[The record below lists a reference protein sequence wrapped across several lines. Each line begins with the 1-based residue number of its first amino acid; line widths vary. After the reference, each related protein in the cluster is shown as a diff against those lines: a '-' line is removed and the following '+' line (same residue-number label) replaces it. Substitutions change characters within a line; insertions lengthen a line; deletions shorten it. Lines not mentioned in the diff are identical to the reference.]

1 VPGSGPLA
9 KESVCGRYRR
19 EVVEGCGCGR
29 ERAHRRDE
37 AVVGSGRGR
46 SLREET
52 VRLGGRTGHGCH
64 SGPLAEYRAVYCVV
78 VRTR

>member
-1 VPGSGPLA
+1 LG
-9 KESVCGRYRR
+9 KESVCDRCRR
-19 EVVEGCGCGR
+19 EVVEGSECGR
-29 ERAHRRDE
+29 ERARRHDE

-46 SLREET
+46 SLREEN

-64 SGPLAEYRAVYCVV
+64 SGPLAEYRAVYCVA